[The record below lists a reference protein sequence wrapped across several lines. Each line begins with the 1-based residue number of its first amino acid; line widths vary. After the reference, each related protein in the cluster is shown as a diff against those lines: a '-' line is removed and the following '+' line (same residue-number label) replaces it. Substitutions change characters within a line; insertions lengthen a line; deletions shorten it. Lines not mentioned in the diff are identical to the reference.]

1 MGRTMK
7 AARLHGALDLRLEQ
21 VPEPPAPGPGEVLL
35 AVRAVGL
42 CGSDLHYWTDG
53 RIGDTPLTDPLIPG
67 HEPAGEVLAVGPG
80 VTGLAPGDRVA
91 IDPALHC
98 GHCEWCL
105 DGNPN
110 LCPHVRFFG
119 TPPIDGALRERLVH
133 PAEALYRL
141 PDGLDFIDGALAE
154 PLGVAVHAVDL
165 AHLRPG
171 QTAAV
176 LGCGPIG
183 LATLLVARLGGAG
196 PIWATDLLAERRAT
210 AARLGADD
218 VFEAA
223 DGAAVEAILAATGG
237 RGVDVVFECATSVQ
251 TQLEATRVAAIGG
264 CVVLV
269 GIPPEDRFELQH
281 SVARRKGLTVKFARR
296 MRAVYPRAL
305 ALAARVALDLRA
317 LATHRFPLEASAAA
331 FELAAA
337 QADGVIKAVV
347 EW

>member
-1 MGRTMK
+1 
-7 AARLHGALDLRLEQ
+7 
-21 VPEPPAPGPGEVLL
+21 
-35 AVRAVGL
+35 
-42 CGSDLHYWTDG
+42 
-53 RIGDTPLTDPLIPG
+53 
-67 HEPAGEVLAVGPG
+67 
-80 VTGLAPGDRVA
+80 
-91 IDPALHC
+91 
-98 GHCEWCL
+98 
-105 DGNPN
+105 
-110 LCPHVRFFG
+110 
-119 TPPIDGALRERLVH
+119 
-133 PAEALYRL
+133 
-141 PDGLDFIDGALAE
+141 
-154 PLGVAVHAVDL
+154 
-165 AHLRPG
+165 
-171 QTAAV
+171 
-176 LGCGPIG
+176 
-183 LATLLVARLGGAG
+183 
-196 PIWATDLLAERRAT
+196 
-210 AARLGADD
+210 
-218 VFEAA
+218 
-223 DGAAVEAILAATGG
+223 TGG